1 MNGNIHV
8 RILPNGDA
16 KISFVK
22 PPSVTVGKRERKE
35 LARTIVD
42 IALEERQSTT
52 FYGKDYYVIVVDMP
66 TFDGVRYLHLM
77 FGEGDGTLWSP
88 AWRHDVQLSIE
99 EAFEL
104 AGALVSNTVIV

>member
-1 MNGNIHV
+1 MNGNIYV

-16 KISFVK
+16 KISFAEQ
-22 PPSVTVGKRERKE
+22 PSVTVGKRERKK

-42 IALEERQSTT
+42 IALGERQSTT

-66 TFDGVRYLHLM
+66 VFDGVRYMHLM
-77 FGEGDGTLWSP
+77 FIEGDGTNWSP

-104 AGALVSNTVIV
+104 AGKLVSNTVIV